1 MPEKKYI
8 VRLTAQ
14 EREICRQTVRKL
26 KGSSERVRRAQI
38 LLKADADG
46 PGWTDQQIA
55 DAFSCRTKTVE
66 NIRQRCVL
74 EGFERAL
81 ERQRRALPPGP
92 QAARRRTGGAGHR
105 PASGVAPEGLRELV
119 VAAVGAPCRRV
130 GGRRVGQPRND
141 PADAEKN
148 EMTRRR
154 IEYWVIP
161 PETDAEFVAH
171 MEQVLDLYQQP
182 YDPDCP
188 VVCMD
193 EQPVQLVKETRPP
206 VAATKARPRR
216 VDYEYER
223 AGTAS
228 VFLFSEPLAGWR
240 QATARA
246 RRTKADWAVE
256 VAGLLEGRYAEC
268 PKVTLVCDNLNTHTK
283 GAFYEVF
290 EPVRARELVRRLEFC
305 YTPKHGSWLNI
316 AENELSAMTRQC
328 LRERRIGDLETLHGE
343 VSAWS
348 SDINGTQ
355 RGVDWQMRVDDA
367 RCKLKS
373 VYPKIV
379 M

>member
-1 MPEKKYI
+1 MPQKKYI

-14 EREICRQTVRKL
+14 EREVCQQTVRKL
-26 KGSSERVRRAQI
+26 KGSSEKVRRAQI

-46 PGWTDQQIA
+46 PAWTDERIA

-66 NIRQRCVL
+66 NVRQRCVL

-81 ERQRRALPPGP
+81 ERKRRASPPVPKLLDGEQEAQIIALRLGP
-92 QAARRRTGGAGHR
+92 PPQGFANWSLRLLARRVVELAIVE
-105 PASGVAPEGLRELV
+105 SISRETI
-119 VAAVGAPCRRV
+119 RRMLKK
-130 GGRRVGQPRND
+130 ND
-141 PADAEKN
+141 
-148 EMTRRR
+148 MTQRK

-161 PETDAEFVAH
+161 PQEDAEFVAH
-171 MEQVLDLYQQP
+171 MEQVLDLYQKP
-182 YDPDCP
+182 YDADCP

-206 VAATKARPRR
+206 MAATKARPRR
-216 VDYEYER
+216 ADYEYER

-256 VAGLLEGRYAEC
+256 VAGPLEGRYAEC
-268 PKVTLVCDNLNTHTK
+268 EKVILVCDNLNTHTK

-290 EPVRARELVRRLEFC
+290 EPARARELVRRIEFC

-328 LRERRIGDLETLHGE
+328 LDGRRIGDLETLHDE

-348 SDINGTQ
+348 ADVTGRQ
-355 RGVDWQMRVDDA
+355 RGVDWQMKVDDA

-373 VYPKIV
+373 VYPKI
-379 M
+379 MM